1 MRLHCSHVT
10 GIRGDGMSGSSGHHD
25 ASNKKRRET
34 SDDQSNIQP
43 TDPGHFCLSLLLAAA
58 PDLAT
63 CGVVAYAVENLIVS
77 SEILL

>member
-34 SDDQSNIQP
+34 SDDQSNRA
-43 TDPGHFCLSLLLAAA
+43 TDPGHFCLCLLLGAAL
-58 PDLAT
+58 DLAT

-77 SEILL
+77 SEFLL